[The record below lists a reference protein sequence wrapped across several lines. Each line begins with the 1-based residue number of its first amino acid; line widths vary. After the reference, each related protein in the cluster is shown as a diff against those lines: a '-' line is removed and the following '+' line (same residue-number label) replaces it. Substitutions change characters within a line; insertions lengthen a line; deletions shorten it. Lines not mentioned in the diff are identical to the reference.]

1 MKDILRR
8 IVRLESEQAHGG
20 AGAVHGLT
28 PEEHA
33 EAQAA
38 AHEPW
43 EDSFPLLGR
52 DGDYR
57 WFLTRAVPVRDGW
70 GRPVRW
76 FGTNTDVTDQPM

>member
-38 AHEPW
+38 ARAKITEFINAVSA
-43 EDSFPLLGR
+43 EKAAGDVRGVAGR
-52 DGDYR
+52 QIAG
-57 WFLTRAVPVRDGW
+57 FLAGLERRA
-70 GRPVRW
+70 
-76 FGTNTDVTDQPM
+76 

>member
-8 IVRLESEQAHGG
+8 IVRLESGQAHGG

-38 AHEPW
+38 AHAKITEFFNAVRA
-43 EDSFPLLGR
+43 EKAAGDVRGVAGR
-52 DGDYR
+52 QIAG
-57 WFLTRAVPVRDGW
+57 FLAGLERQA
-70 GRPVRW
+70 
-76 FGTNTDVTDQPM
+76 

>member
-8 IVRLESEQAHGG
+8 IVRLESGQAHGG

-38 AHEPW
+38 AHAKITEFINAVSA
-43 EDSFPLLGR
+43 EKAAGDVRGVAGR
-52 DGDYR
+52 QIAG
-57 WFLTRAVPVRDGW
+57 FLAELERQA
-70 GRPVRW
+70 
-76 FGTNTDVTDQPM
+76 

>member
-8 IVRLESEQAHGG
+8 ILRLESGQAHGG

-38 AHEPW
+38 HAKITEFINAVRA
-43 EDSFPLLGR
+43 EKAAGDVRGVAGR
-52 DGDYR
+52 QIAG
-57 WFLTRAVPVRDGW
+57 FLAELERQA
-70 GRPVRW
+70 
-76 FGTNTDVTDQPM
+76 